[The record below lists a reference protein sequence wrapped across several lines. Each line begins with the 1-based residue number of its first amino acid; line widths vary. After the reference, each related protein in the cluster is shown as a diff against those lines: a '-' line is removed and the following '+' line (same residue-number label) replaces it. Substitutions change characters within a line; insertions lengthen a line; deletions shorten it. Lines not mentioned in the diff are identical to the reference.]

1 MGASTLEARPLSQS
15 SPPRGGGWAV
25 LALVGLAV
33 AGLAAAVRLTTSIN
47 PPPIPVTAL
56 HVIAGAAYVAIGAAA
71 SVRRPRN
78 RVGLLLMLVGITWF
92 LVDLQFLPS
101 DVAYTV
107 GNLLGILTYGFLA
120 HLFLAFPSGRLER
133 RVDRVVVIAVYAW
146 MLIGN
151 LLTETL
157 FAAPLWSN
165 ASPHILLVL
174 HTSAS
179 QNQVANEVQLS
190 VNILLGALVL
200 TVLFLHWKSAS
211 RLGRRALAPAIWS
224 SLPLL
229 AIVLA
234 LNLVGLV
241 ASPAWL
247 VNALPVLTPIALM
260 TAPIAFLAGVIR
272 SNLARLAIGPLVVEL
287 RDTSSRQRLRD
298 ALARAV
304 GDPTL
309 AIAYRVPSEPQWVG
323 GDGKPVELPLAYGSR
338 SVTLLERDG
347 NTVAALVHDRALDD
361 DPLFIASVTAAASLS
376 IDNERLEAEVRAQLE
391 EVRASR
397 ARIVEAG
404 DHERRRLQRD
414 IHDGTQQRL
423 AALALRLGR
432 IRDGLNG
439 QADAEIASG
448 IAEACEQLRLA
459 IGELREISSGI
470 HPALLTESGLGPALQ
485 SLADSA
491 ALPVRLKGI
500 PNRRL
505 PEPIE
510 AAAYYVVSESLA
522 NIAKHASAQSVTVSA
537 SSREDRLIISVVD
550 DGSGGADMAMG
561 SGLAGLRDRV
571 AALGGSLTVHSEPG
585 SGTRVIA
592 DLPCA

>member
-1 MGASTLEARPLSQS
+1 MAASTIEARPLSPS
-15 SPPRGGGWAV
+15 SPARRGAWPV

-33 AGLAAAVRLTTSIN
+33 AGLAAAARLTTALST
-47 PPPIPVTAL
+47 PPIPVTAL
-56 HVIAGAAYVAIGAAA
+56 HVVAGVAYVGVGVAA

-78 RVGLLLMLVGITWF
+78 RIGLLLMLVGITWF

-101 DVAYTV
+101 QVAYTI

-120 HLFLAFPSGRLER
+120 HLVLAFPSGRLER

-157 FAAPLWSN
+157 FAAPAWSN

-174 HTSAS
+174 HTDAS
-179 QNQVANEVQLS
+179 QNQVANELQLS
-190 VNILLGALVL
+190 VNILLGALAL

-211 RLGRRALAPAIWS
+211 HLGRRALAPAIWS
-224 SLPLL
+224 SLPIL

-241 ASPAWL
+241 ASPDWL
-247 VNALPVLTPIALM
+247 INALPVLTPIALM
-260 TAPIAFLAGVIR
+260 TAPIAFLAGMIR

-287 RDTSSRQRLRD
+287 RDTASRQRLRD

-309 AIAYRVPSEPQWVG
+309 TIAYRVPSEPQWVG
-323 GDGKPVELPLAYGSR
+323 ADGKPVELPLADESR

-404 DHERRRLQRD
+404 DHERRRIQRD

-423 AALALRLGR
+423 VALALRLGR

-439 QADAEIASG
+439 QADTEVATG

-491 ALPVRLKGI
+491 AVPVRLEGI
-500 PNRRL
+500 PDRRL

-510 AAAYYVVSESLA
+510 AATYYVVSESLA
-522 NIAKHASAQSVTVSA
+522 NIAKHASARSVTVSA
-537 SSREDRLIISVVD
+537 RSHGDRLIISVAD